1 MDFAVFLLAASIG
14 LISGIASGFFG
25 IGGGSIRIPLLNLV
39 GFTIIG
45 AYGINLMTLPVSSL
59 IGAASQRENI
69 DTKLGSYMIFGGA
82 IGTVLGTLIAFSL
95 SASEFILAIVFL
107 VVSLLSVIGM
117 NLNHI
122 ATEASQKLK
131 ASFFPLFF
139 GTLAANTVTGM
150 RGGSEGSLF
159 VPILRMFNIEMH
171 KAVATALFAAIFTSL
186 VGVLLYWN
194 QQELLLIE
202 GLVVLT
208 GAAIGSRIGSFF
220 SLKTKPKWL
229 EIGLTIIIILLAGLP
244 LLKILL
250 M

>member
-139 GTLAANTVTGM
+139 STLAANTVTGTS
-150 RGGSEGSLF
+150 RYLF
-159 VPILRMFNIEMH
+159 RTDVP
-171 KAVATALFAAIFTSL
+171 K
-186 VGVLLYWN
+186 
-194 QQELLLIE
+194 
-202 GLVVLT
+202 
-208 GAAIGSRIGSFF
+208 
-220 SLKTKPKWL
+220 
-229 EIGLTIIIILLAGLP
+229 
-244 LLKILL
+244 
-250 M
+250 